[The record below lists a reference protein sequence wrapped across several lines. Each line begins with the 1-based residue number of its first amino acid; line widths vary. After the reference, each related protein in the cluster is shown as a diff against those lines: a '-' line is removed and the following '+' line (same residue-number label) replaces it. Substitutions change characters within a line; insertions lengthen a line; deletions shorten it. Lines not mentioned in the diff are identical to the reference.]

1 VLVRTVDAADDLASV
16 STLASLVRPLPA
28 DLLRELV
35 TTGSFV
41 AAGFEDDVTVA
52 ASVGFLTPSGLH
64 SYVTVVDPEVRRRGL
79 GTALKWHQRE
89 WALEAGL
96 GSITWTFDPADVA
109 CARLTVSTLG
119 AEVTSYRRGFA
130 ADGTDRCVA
139 TWALRSAPVTQAWHG
154 VPIERGE
161 ADRRC
166 HPGEELAEAME
177 AGAHVVDVDADGSYL
192 VRELRS

>member
-1 VLVRTVDAADDLASV
+1 MLVRIADAVEDLAAV
-16 STLASLVRPLPA
+16 SALASLVRPLPT
-28 DLLRELV
+28 DLLRELA

-41 AAGFEDDVTVA
+41 AVGFEGDVAVG

-64 SYVTVVDPEVRRRGL
+64 SYLTVVDPEVRRRGF

-89 WALEAGL
+89 WALEAGI
-96 GSITWTFDPADVA
+96 GSVTWTFDPADVA

-119 AEVTSYRRGFA
+119 AEVTSYRQGFA

-166 HPGEELAEAME
+166 AAGEELAEALA

-192 VRELRS
+192 VRDVVT